1 MDCGEQEH
9 GAEKSYLIPFSW
21 SISDVLWNHLCNE
34 QDAEFLTNLAYIYYD
49 IGNYDNAYQ
58 FFQRALE
65 IDERVSGPNSITV
78 SSDYYNL
85 ADVSYNMYQFSESL
99 SYLRKALTIRKK
111 YYSSDDIE
119 VVVLIKLLAG
129 IYVKL
134 NRSDRAEA
142 L

>member
-78 SSDYYNL
+78 SSDYYNFQNL
-85 ADVSYNMYQFSESL
+85 F
-99 SYLRKALTIRKK
+99 RI
-111 YYSSDDIE
+111 
-119 VVVLIKLLAG
+119 
-129 IYVKL
+129 
-134 NRSDRAEA
+134 
-142 L
+142 

>member
-1 MDCGEQEH
+1 M
-9 GAEKSYLIPFSW
+9 
-21 SISDVLWNHLCNE
+21 
-34 QDAEFLTNLAYIYYD
+34 
-49 IGNYDNAYQ
+49 
-58 FFQRALE
+58 
-65 IDERVSGPNSITV
+65 SGPNSITV

-85 ADVSYNMYQFSESL
+85 ADVSYNMYQFSKSL
-99 SYLRKALTIRKK
+99 SYLRKALAIRKK

-142 L
+142 LYFWAADKFERNPGNRYSTVEYTLLRYGFIF